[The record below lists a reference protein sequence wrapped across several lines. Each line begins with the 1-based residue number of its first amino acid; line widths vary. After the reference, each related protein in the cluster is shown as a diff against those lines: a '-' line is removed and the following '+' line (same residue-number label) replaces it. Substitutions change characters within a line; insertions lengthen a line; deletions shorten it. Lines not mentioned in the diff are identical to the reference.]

1 LSRFFEQ
8 ADHLRIFGLP
18 EIAVM
23 RAHRIERV
31 GGREAHHLVALAPEL
46 GETFRRR
53 DRDREHEPRRIMA
66 REAAQS
72 RLDRGAGRDP
82 VIDDNR
88 DPPLGRERRPIAQ
101 VILPPPLDL
110 GELACLLGFDIA
122 RAWRDASHDILVQ
135 DELRILAIDH
145 RAERQLLMPRRAD
158 LAHQQHIEG
167 RGERLGDFKADRH
180 AAARQRQH
188 ERPILPTGCQRSREL
203 PPGIAAIAKER
214 LKKRHPMRL
223 LRRGELSGR

>member
-1 LSRFFEQ
+1 VLSPAF
-8 ADHLRIFGLP
+8 DLR
-18 EIAVM
+18 
-23 RAHRIERV
+23 
-31 GGREAHHLVALAPEL
+31 
-46 GETFRRR
+46 
-53 DRDREHEPRRIMA
+53 
-66 REAAQS
+66 Q
-72 RLDRGAGRDP
+72 
-82 VIDDNR
+82 
-88 DPPLGRERRPIAQ
+88 
-101 VILPPPLDL
+101 LPPFLR
-110 GELACLLGFDIA
+110 LAA
-122 RAWRDASHDILVQ
+122 RWRDGADQALVQ
-135 DELRILAIDH
+135 DELRVMTIDNG
-145 RAERQLLMPRRAD
+145 AKAQLLMPRRAD